1 MTRENDNIQ
10 NRRLQALLERVRDGQ
25 LDDLAPPEITELEAY
40 LNASPDA
47 ADRLAATQAAPT
59 QPIHADLTMPSA
71 DAWNQVWSNI
81 EATAAPTLHRR
92 GQIPTTVQPL
102 RRPRIIRLWQSLSA
116 AAACLLA
123 AVAWRVGG
131 PPANSPQWTIQLS
144 RDVEIHELE
153 VYDDESV
160 FVAYSESG
168 DGSAII
174 WVYDEEDD
182 SEGV

>member
-10 NRRLQALLERVRDGQ
+10 NRRLQALLERVRDGH
-25 LDDLAPPEITELEAY
+25 LDDLSPNDVTDIETY
-40 LNASPDA
+40 LNVSPDA
-47 ADRLAATQAAPT
+47 AAQLASAPAAPT
-59 QPIHADLTMPSA
+59 QQIDADLTMPTA
-71 DAWNQVWSNI
+71 DAWEQVWSNI
-81 EATAAPTLHRR
+81 EAATAPAQHQRRPAPS
-92 GQIPTTVQPL
+92 PAQPH
-102 RRPRIIRLWQSLSA
+102 RRPRIIRLWQGLSA

-123 AVAWRVGG
+123 AVAWQIGG
-131 PPANSPQWTIQLS
+131 EQSSAGNWTIQLS
-144 RDVEIHELE
+144 GDVEIHELE

-174 WVYDEEDD
+174 WVYDDDED